1 MKRPKSSLSDIK
13 RGNSQM
19 IGVPATET
27 IIKHGLELINNFI
40 NDYCYTVDSDEIL
53 EQLLNYSYENK
64 RKYDI
69 VAALG
74 MCELADEEL
83 MAIPPQAVNSMK
95 KQWKDFGWYTDSR
108 GYKRFGI
115 IEHGTKR

>member
-40 NDYCYTVDSDEIL
+40 NDYCYTMDSDEML

-74 MCELADEEL
+74 MVELADEEL

-95 KQWKDFGWYTDSR
+95 KQ
-108 GYKRFGI
+108 
-115 IEHGTKR
+115 

>member
-27 IIKHGLELINNFI
+27 IIKHGLELINNYI
-40 NDYCYTVDSDEIL
+40 NDYCYVIDSDEIL

-64 RKYDI
+64 RKFDI
-69 VAALG
+69 VSALG

-83 MAIPPQAVNSMK
+83 MAIPPRPADSMK
-95 KQWKDFGWYTDSR
+95 KQ
-108 GYKRFGI
+108 
-115 IEHGTKR
+115 